1 MTRFQWLICAAL
13 AAMLSACGGKEKAA
27 GDTDAPTAVQIAK
40 ALRGPIE
47 RIITADAILYP
58 VTQSAITPKISAP
71 VRRFLVN
78 RGDPV
83 TKGQLLAELEDRDL
97 VSALSEAKAQ
107 WEQAQAQFLTTTQA
121 QLPEEMTKA
130 VADEQSA
137 KQALDAAKRL
147 YDNRV
152 ALVREGALAQKLAD
166 DAKVALV
173 QAQSQFDTAQRHLEA
188 VRNVSGAE
196 QAKSAQ
202 GLLDAA
208 KAHYASAQAQLSY
221 AEIRSPIDGIVADR
235 PVSAGE
241 MAASG
246 SPVITVVDTAE
257 IVARANVPAL
267 EIAHLKVGQDAT
279 ITTAGSEVPGK
290 VTVISPAADP
300 SSTTIEVWVKAR
312 NAGAVLKPGVTAK
325 VSIHAETIPDAVVVP
340 ASTLL
345 NSEEGE
351 TEVMVV
357 TPDATAHEQK
367 VETGVRDGDRI
378 QITGGLKGGE
388 SVVTTGGVGLADKS
402 KVEVRK

>member
-1 MTRFQWLICAAL
+1 
-13 AAMLSACGGKEKAA
+13 
-27 GDTDAPTAVQIAK
+27 
-40 ALRGPIE
+40 
-47 RIITADAILYP
+47 
-58 VTQSAITPKISAP
+58 
-71 VRRFLVN
+71 
-78 RGDPV
+78 
-83 TKGQLLAELEDRDL
+83 
-97 VSALSEAKAQ
+97 
-107 WEQAQAQFLTTTQA
+107 
-121 QLPEEMTKA
+121 
-130 VADEQSA
+130 
-137 KQALDAAKRL
+137 
-147 YDNRV
+147 
-152 ALVREGALAQKLAD
+152 
-166 DAKVALV
+166 
-173 QAQSQFDTAQRHLEA
+173 
-188 VRNVSGAE
+188 
-196 QAKSAQ
+196 
-202 GLLDAA
+202 
-208 KAHYASAQAQLSY
+208 
-221 AEIRSPIDGIVADR
+221 
-235 PVSAGE
+235 
-241 MAASG
+241 
-246 SPVITVVDTAE
+246 VVDTAE